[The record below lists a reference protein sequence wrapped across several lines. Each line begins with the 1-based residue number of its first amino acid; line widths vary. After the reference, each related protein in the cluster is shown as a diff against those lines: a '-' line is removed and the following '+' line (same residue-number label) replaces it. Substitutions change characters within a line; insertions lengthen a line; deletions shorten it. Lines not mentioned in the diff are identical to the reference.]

1 MKLKVLI
8 LLFVPFMLVACRDD
22 NNPRSRPNL
31 VETSFTL
38 ASGELIRDYGEDVL
52 RDKNTLYG
60 ISVRLDN
67 FHTYAYGL
75 FDDLSKAVVQ
85 RDANQQYW
93 FRLTV
98 VPNGKTLCT
107 HDKRGNYGDLFRIY
121 DNGKLQSCPLSNTFI
136 YCDTTIARNG
146 FLEDIQLSKSYP
158 YNIYVDVVGSNTAS
172 DYKFSSY
179 LYSGSIRFFAYNLS
193 QGRFEIAV
201 LMMDKEFSLT
211 PEKQEC
217 ILPFTLLP
225 RFPYPTAMC
234 QDYASEAT
242 FQVRYIDEER
252 KIDRWMDKSVIVH
265 RDEQNIFLL
274 DVNEFTN

>member
-22 NNPRSRPNL
+22 DNPRSRPNL

-52 RDKNTLYG
+52 RDRNTLYG

-67 FHTYAYGL
+67 FRTYAYGL

-107 HDKRGNYGDLFRIY
+107 HDKRGNYGDLFTIY
-121 DNGKLQSCPLSNTFI
+121 DNGKEQSCPLSNTFI

-146 FLEDIQLSKSYP
+146 FQEDIQLSKSYP

-211 PEKQEC
+211 PEKQEY
-217 ILPFTLLP
+217 ILPLP
-225 RFPYPTAMC
+225 Y
-234 QDYASEAT
+234 YAESHILHGCA
-242 FQVRYIDEER
+242 
-252 KIDRWMDKSVIVH
+252 KIMRM
-265 RDEQNIFLL
+265 
-274 DVNEFTN
+274 

>member
-22 NNPRSRPNL
+22 DNPRSRPNL

-67 FHTYAYGL
+67 FRTYAYGL

-98 VPNGKTLCT
+98 VPNGKHYVHMTNEETMETC
-107 HDKRGNYGDLFRIY
+107 
-121 DNGKLQSCPLSNTFI
+121 LQYMITVK
-136 YCDTTIARNG
+136 
-146 FLEDIQLSKSYP
+146 SK
-158 YNIYVDVVGSNTAS
+158 
-172 DYKFSSY
+172 
-179 LYSGSIRFFAYNLS
+179 
-193 QGRFEIAV
+193 AV
-201 LMMDKEFSLT
+201 HSV
-211 PEKQEC
+211 
-217 ILPFTLLP
+217 TLLSTVILLL
-225 RFPYPTAMC
+225 RVT
-234 QDYASEAT
+234 DS
-242 FQVRYIDEER
+242 R
-252 KIDRWMDKSVIVH
+252 KIFNYPKVIH
-265 RDEQNIFLL
+265 TT
-274 DVNEFTN
+274 FT

>member
-22 NNPRSRPNL
+22 DNPRSRPNL

-67 FHTYAYGL
+67 FRTYAYGL

-107 HDKRGNYGDLFRIY
+107 HDKRGNYGDLFTIY
-121 DNGKLQSCPLSNTFI
+121 DNGKEQSCPLSNTFI

-146 FLEDIQLSKSYP
+146 FQEDIQLSKSYP

-211 PEKQEC
+211 PEKQEY
-217 ILPFTLLP
+217 ILPLP
-225 RFPYPTAMC
+225 Y
-234 QDYASEAT
+234 YAESHILHGCA
-242 FQVRYIDEER
+242 
-252 KIDRWMDKSVIVH
+252 KIMRM
-265 RDEQNIFLL
+265 
-274 DVNEFTN
+274 